1 MSYRGINDYEIIY
14 LMQTYPEH
22 EIINLLV
29 KKYQNLIYKNI
40 HLINAHKYEIDD
52 FFQEGIITLHQTVLK
67 FDEIFNKSF
76 TRFFEL
82 ILKRHLRRLKSK
94 NKLVLFEDYSYID
107 ALLVEDSAE
116 EKLDFLE
123 DALKNELELV
133 VYERYFILGHSV
145 TTISKQTN
153 FKAKQI
159 YNAIYRI
166 KDKYKKLTKDD
177 D

>member
-22 EIINLLV
+22 VIINLLI

-40 HLINAHKYEIDD
+40 HLVNAHQYEIDD
-52 FFQEGIITLHQTVLK
+52 FFQEGVIVLHQTVLK
-67 FDEIFNKSF
+67 FDEVYNKSF

-82 ILKRHLRRLKSK
+82 ILKRHLRRLKNK

-107 ALLVEDSAE
+107 TLLVEDSAE
-116 EKLDFLE
+116 DQLVFLE
-123 DALKNELELV
+123 QTLKNELEIV

-145 TTISKQTN
+145 AVISEQTN

-166 KDKYKKLTKDD
+166 KDKYKKLTKDVE
-177 D
+177 